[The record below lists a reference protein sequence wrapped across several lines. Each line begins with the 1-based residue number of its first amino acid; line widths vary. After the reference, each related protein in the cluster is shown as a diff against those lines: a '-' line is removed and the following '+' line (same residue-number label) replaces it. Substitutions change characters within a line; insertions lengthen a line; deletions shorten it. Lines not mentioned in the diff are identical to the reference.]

1 MKKLSVVLVVTLCVI
16 VSAPLGAFAQ
26 AKPGE
31 WRMHTPHGEGRA
43 EFVMEK
49 EWADAIA
56 KETGGRIK
64 PTWYPF
70 NALGFKDADMLRVVP
85 QGVIEGY
92 MFYPGYIVR
101 DDPVQAIT
109 SPEMILYQRE
119 HFVNFWPAVHEAAK
133 QRLSSKWKIRLSATF
148 PSPACNVGIIGKQ
161 PFRTLESMKGK
172 KIRAWEMPQAETFK
186 KLGIPTQMM
195 AQSELYLAL
204 KSGVL
209 DGAIYLTT
217 PYLTASMYEVS
228 SYWSTLYQGTQVLGA
243 AISEAV
249 FKALPADLQ
258 EAVQRAETNIM
269 KKWAAE
275 ANGWCAKYDD
285 AAFAELKKKGAQL
298 LEPFS
303 RADQD
308 LLVKTAIEGWR
319 ERAKELGS
327 EAVEYQ
333 KKMEEALVKA
343 KPKS

>member
-1 MKKLSVVLVVTLCVI
+1 
-16 VSAPLGAFAQ
+16 
-26 AKPGE
+26 
-31 WRMHTPHGEGRA
+31 
-43 EFVMEK
+43 MEK
-49 EWADAIA
+49 EWADAIT
-56 KETGGRIK
+56 KESGGRIK
-64 PTWYPF
+64 ATLYPF

-101 DDPVQAIT
+101 DDPILALT

-119 HFVNFWPAVHEAAK
+119 HFVNYWPMAHEAAK
-133 QRLSSKWKIRLSATF
+133 QRLASKWKIRLSATF

-172 KIRAWEMPQAETFK
+172 KIRAWELPQVETFK
-186 KLGIPTQMM
+186 KFGIPTQMM

-217 PYLTASMYEVS
+217 PYLTASMYEVTK
-228 SYWSTLYQGTQVLGA
+228 YWSTLYQGTQILGL
-243 AISEAV
+243 AISETV

-258 EAVQRAETNIM
+258 EMMQRVEANLM

-275 ANGWCAKYDD
+275 GNGWCAQYDG
-285 AAFAELKKKGAQL
+285 AAFDALKKKGAEL

-308 LLVKTAIEGWR
+308 LLVKAALEGWR
-319 ERAKELGS
+319 ERAKELGG

-333 KKMEEALVKA
+333 KKLEAELAKA